1 MVQII
6 RENIQQK
13 RPSFSEKLSGAI
25 SKASEMI
32 PEYLMQREQQKAQEM
47 RMKQENDRIKE
58 LTGMDL
64 SSVQDPKMR
73 QKAFELAMQEQQN
86 EKQFGRESE
95 FKNQQQEQSN
105 KFKQSLTAQQAENDY
120 NKAQELQYQRSIQQ
134 QELESLRQQKKPQEK
149 PKDLSNLRSG
159 LKTVQAM
166 RQLREKGNLGIGATY
181 SPFGRTREDAAKYA
195 QLGKSLISLA
205 SNIPIRNQK
214 EFETLAHDLYDPNLT
229 DAASKGILDAMEQII
244 SQGLEEHEG
253 SSGKGNEM
261 ILDSLSDEEIQKLF
275 QETNGDLNA
284 AKKLAMERYGR

>member
-6 RENIQQK
+6 EENITK
-13 RPSFSEKLSGAI
+13 RPSFLEGLMGLGMTAAGA
-25 SKASEMI
+25 AGQN
-32 PEYLMQREQQKAQEM
+32 YMQREQKKAQQM
-47 RMKQENDRIKE
+47 QMQQENDRIKE

-86 EKQFGRESE
+86 EKEFGRESQ

-105 KFKQSLTAQQAENDY
+105 KFKQSMTAQQALDDY
-120 NKAQELQYQRSIQQ
+120 NKAQNLQFQKFEQNK
-134 QELESLRQQKKPQEK
+134 ELESLRQQKKPPEN

-166 RQLREKGNLGIGATY
+166 RQLREKKNLGIGASY
-181 SPFGRTREDAAKYA
+181 SPFSKTREEAAKYS

-214 EFETLAHDLYDPNLT
+214 EFETMAHDLYDPNLT
-229 DAASKGILDAMEQII
+229 DAAAKGILDGMEQII
-244 SQGLEEHEG
+244 MQGLEEYEG

-261 ILDSLSDEEIQKLF
+261 ILDRLSDEEIQKLF

>member
-6 RENIQQK
+6 EENITK
-13 RPSFSEKLSGAI
+13 RPSFLEGLMGLGMTAAGA
-25 SKASEMI
+25 AGQN
-32 PEYLMQREQQKAQEM
+32 YMQREQKKTQEM
-47 RMKQENDRIKE
+47 KMQKENARIKE

-73 QKAFELAMQEQQN
+73 EKAFELAMQEEQN
-86 EKQFGRESE
+86 KKQFGRESQ

-105 KFKQSLTAQQAENDY
+105 KFKQSLTAQQALDDY
-120 NKAQELQYQRSIQQ
+120 NKAQDLQFQKFEQNK
-134 QELESLRQQKKPQEK
+134 ELESLRQQKKPQEK

-166 RQLREKGNLGIGATY
+166 RQLREKGNLGIGASY

-229 DAASKGILDAMEQII
+229 DAAAKGILDAMEQII
-244 SQGLEEHEG
+244 SQGLEENEG
-253 SSGKGNEM
+253 PSRKGNEK
-261 ILDSLSDEEIQKLF
+261 ILDSLTDEEIQKLF

-284 AKKLAMERYGR
+284 AKKLAMERFGR

>member
-6 RENIQQK
+6 EENITK
-13 RPSFSEKLSGAI
+13 RPSFLEGLMGLGMTAAGA
-25 SKASEMI
+25 AGQN
-32 PEYLMQREQQKAQEM
+32 YMQREQKKAQQM
-47 RMKQENDRIKE
+47 QMQQENERIKE

-86 EKQFGRESE
+86 EKQFGRESQ

-105 KFKQSLTAQQAENDY
+105 KFKQSMTAQQALDDFNQ
-120 NKAQELQYQRSIQQ
+120 KQELQYQKSIQQ
-134 QELESLRQQKKPQEK
+134 QELEGIRQQKKPQEK

-166 RQLREKGNLGIGATY
+166 RQLREKGNLGIGASY

-244 SQGLEEHEG
+244 SQGLEEG
-253 SSGKGNEM
+253 SGKEIKEDKM

>member
-6 RENIQQK
+6 EENITK
-13 RPSFSEKLSGAI
+13 RPSFLEGLMGLGMTAAGA
-25 SKASEMI
+25 AGQN
-32 PEYLMQREQQKAQEM
+32 YMQREQQKAQQ
-47 RMKQENDRIKE
+47 MKMQQENERIKE

-73 QKAFELAMQEQQN
+73 EKAFELAMQEEQN
-86 EKQFGRESE
+86 KKQFGRESQ
-95 FKNQQQEQSN
+95 FKQQQQEQQQQ
-105 KFKQSLTAQQAENDY
+105 FKKSMTAQQALDDFNQ
-120 NKAQELQYQRSIQQ
+120 KQELQHQRSIQQ
-134 QELESLRQQKKPQEK
+134 QELEGLRQKNKPQEK

-195 QLGKSLISLA
+195 QLGKSLISLV

-244 SQGLEEHEG
+244 SQGLEEYEG
-253 SSGKGNEM
+253 SSEKGNEK